1 MKKLATAIAG
11 LALLA
16 GGSVAGACTLSAW
29 SSQSGTAP
37 TIGGPGDPIELARY
51 SGICSMQAAGD
62 NQFVQ
67 DNSPA
72 AEGALIARFYFL
84 ADGSGNATLY
94 EAYSDEGAASSV
106 FSVSADGA
114 NVTVTPASGTAA
126 SAAMKAG
133 WNSVEVSW
141 TAGGAINLW
150 VNSDST
156 TDAADASGNDGGGA
170 TVEAIQL
177 GSIEGL
183 GGFTSINFDQYESR
197 RTTAIGREVAGDSNG
212 DGNVNSGDIIANI
225 LDFFDQAAAT
235 GQPDCNEDG
244 NVNSGDNICVILTF
258 FGQI

>member
-1 MKKLATAIAG
+1 MKKLATTIAALG
-11 LALLA
+11 LLA
-16 GGSVAGACTLSAW
+16 GGSVASACTLSAW
-29 SSQSGTAP
+29 SSQSATAP
-37 TIGGPGDPIELARY
+37 LVGGPGDTVELARY
-51 SGICSMQAAGD
+51 SGICSMQADSGA
-62 NQFVQ
+62 QFVQ

-72 AEGALIARFYFL
+72 AEGALIARFYFF
-84 ADGSGNATLY
+84 ADGSGNTTVYQAF
-94 EAYSDEGAASSV
+94 ADEGAASSV
-106 FSVSADGA
+106 FAVTADGS
-114 NVTVTPASGTAA
+114 NVTVTPDSGSAA

-141 TAGGAINLW
+141 NSGGAISLW

-156 TDAADASGNDGGGA
+156 TDAADATGSDTGSA
-170 TVEAIQL
+170 TVDAIQL
-177 GSIEGL
+177 GAIGGL
-183 GGFTSINFDQYESR
+183 GGFSSINFDQYESR

>member
-1 MKKLATAIAG
+1 MKKLATAIAALG
-11 LALLA
+11 LLA
-16 GGSVAGACTLSAW
+16 GGSVASACTLSAW

-37 TIGGPGDPIELARY
+37 AIGGPGDTVELARY

-62 NQFVQ
+62 DQFVQ

-84 ADGSGNATLY
+84 ASGSGDATIY
-94 EAYSDEGAASSV
+94 EAFSDEGAGSSV
-106 FSVSADGA
+106 FSVSADGT
-114 NVTVTPASGTAA
+114 NVTVTPASGSAA

-141 TAGGAINLW
+141 TAGGAISLW

-156 TDAADASGNDGGGA
+156 SAAADGTGSDSGAA

-177 GSIEGL
+177 GSLGGL
-183 GGFTSINFDQYESR
+183 GGFTSVNFDQYESR
-197 RTTAIGREVAGDSNG
+197 RTTAIGREVAGDGNADGQVSVFDAIGIVGEVVNG
-212 DGNVNSGDIIANI
+212 T
-225 LDFFDQAAAT
+225 AAP

-244 NVNSGDNICVILTF
+244 NVSVFDAICVV
-258 FGQI
+258 QIVVN